1 MKLKDVR
8 GFSLIEM
15 LVGLLVTG
23 LIATA
28 LATLMIQKSQMNKA
42 QQMFTDA
49 QINARSSMQLI
60 VSRLRSAGWDP
71 MNAGIDTVHGDP
83 DLSDDVS
90 QLEILADFDEDGLTD
105 GLDEAILFRHVGDRV
120 EWRRSAGAAFTI
132 IATDISN
139 DMDGD
144 GVVEPMFQLDDP
156 LNPEVVTVQ
165 ITARSPAPDPRSGE
179 FIRYTLRNEVTL
191 RKEL

>member
-1 MKLKDVR
+1 MKLKDAR

-90 QLEILADFDEDGLTD
+90 QLEILADLDEDGLTD
-105 GLDEAILFRHVGDRV
+105 GLDEAILIRHVGDRV

>member
-1 MKLKDVR
+1 MKLTDAR

-28 LATLMIQKSQMNKA
+28 LATLMIHKSRLNKA

-49 QINARSSMQLI
+49 QINARSSMELI
-60 VSRLRSAGWDP
+60 VGRLRSAGWDP
-71 MNAGIDTVHGDP
+71 VNAGIETVRTDP
-83 DLSDDVS
+83 DPGDDVS
-90 QLEILADFDEDGLTD
+90 QLEILADLDEDGLTD
-105 GLDEAILFRHVGDRV
+105 SLDEAILIRHVGDRV
-120 EWRRSAGAAFTI
+120 EWRRSATAAFTI

-139 DMDGD
+139 DTDGD

-156 LNPEVVTVQ
+156 VNPEVVTVQ
-165 ITARSPAPDPRSGE
+165 VTARSPAPDPRNGE